1 MNRIFTIKHHLGIL
15 GWLCLVCLPTLM
27 AQKAPLLHIEQ
38 GSDHSS
44 ISIRQEG
51 GENATYQLET
61 STDLQSWQDWVRS
74 WGAFDDYIDLQTSGQ
89 AQRFYRLTSD
99 GDETPWT
106 NQLGPDLA
114 PFMASPRYEGD
125 LGWVKFAM
133 ALDDKG
139 QIYFQDSRAF
149 PFHYDFAK
157 AHLASYA
164 GMGPSDFERVTLDPD
179 TQELLLGALLFS
191 GDPSMREV
199 GVQFIGREPFPV
211 ESVMEWLDMV
221 SMRMRLGEGVRM
233 IYMPTF
239 EQAEATHAA
248 SEFFAA
254 KGIEVDSPARWVT
267 QDGLYAEGWTLG
279 RLKYMTAG
287 DLVDAFAEGDLKT
300 TDIVLLDSV
309 PAEVPPV
316 SGILS
321 LSPATPNSHVAIL
334 AQSFG
339 VPFAYVANESRQAQL
354 KQWDGEEVLF
364 IAGRNENGVEVRTLK
379 VGNQLNDEQK
389 SQILAL
395 KQLPPLSYEPL
406 RIVEEM
412 ALPVG
417 DLNPGDIGK
426 VGGKAANLG
435 LLLRSI
441 PDHSPGESVAFTF
454 DLWTDFMSQQ
464 LATGETL
471 QAAIESKLSGFEFP
485 LQNPGELSTALSE
498 VRDLIEKEARFNAE
512 QQAAILN
519 ALSSMN
525 SVRKIRFRSSTNVED
540 SEQFVGAG
548 LYDSYSGCMADDLDG
563 DTTGPSACD
572 ASKDKERGV
581 FRAIQKVYAS
591 FYNENAFIERLRRGV
606 RESEVGMAV
615 LAHHSFPDEIE
626 LANGVATLRVARG
639 QDGLPSL
646 VEGSLVTQKEAV
658 SVANPDQSALPE
670 VMRVELSTS
679 GDMEFELE
687 QGSALVQLGATVMD
701 WQDDYRLLT
710 ELMLQA
716 SGAYLDHFET
726 KSEALLDFEYKKV
739 APGNIVLKQIRTIP
753 ASPFD
758 GATLP
763 IAFSDV
769 DAFEVVQGEFGD
781 MMARHRL
788 KSIWKFQ
795 SWGLVGDGLPD
806 DPAGLLN
813 VDLEFVHNQQI
824 VHYAG
829 LMSDL
834 PGAEVTMTGRDLKVN
849 WHWGEDAVRVD
860 YELHLNFL
868 YDLRRRTTPFLNLG
882 DAEIELTARYAT
894 AQPTIDLFRE
904 NFTTTRE
911 DKVSLADIDPVNPDG
926 GFPNFSWKRN
936 VHSRSRGLA
945 VNSDFYIGTYKIRGE
960 TPWILKTPVLQEWED
975 TTLNLV
981 DYGVVSLGSTFSQ
994 TYYPGHHNFI
1004 ETLVLDPSL
1013 ESGIDPAL
1021 LERMESENIRG
1032 WIVMQ
1037 DSANVS
1043 PDLTSRIYIWTL
1055 DNKLIVAR

>member
-1 MNRIFTIKHHLGIL
+1 
-15 GWLCLVCLPTLM
+15 M
-27 AQKAPLLHIEQ
+27 AQKAPLLRIEH
-38 GSDHSS
+38 GSESSS
-44 ISIRQEG
+44 ITIHQEG
-51 GENATYQLET
+51 GENTTYLLES
-61 STDLQSWQDWVRS
+61 STDLRNWQDWARS
-74 WGAFDDYIDLQTSGQ
+74 WGTFDTYVDPRISSQ
-89 AQRFYRLTSD
+89 AQRFYRLSSA

-106 NQLGPDLA
+106 NQLGPDIS

-125 LGWVKFAM
+125 LGWVKFAATM
-133 ALDDKG
+133 DEKG

-157 AHLASYA
+157 AHLPAYA
-164 GMGPSDFERVTLDPD
+164 GMGPSEFERVTLDPA
-179 TQELLLGALLFS
+179 TQELLLGALLFPD
-191 GDPSMREV
+191 DPSIREV
-199 GVQFIGREPFPV
+199 GVQFIGQEPFPV
-211 ESVMEWLDMV
+211 ESVVKWLDLV
-221 SMRMRLGEGVRM
+221 AMRIRLGEGVRM

-239 EQAEATHAA
+239 EQVEATRAA
-248 SEFFAA
+248 GDFFAA
-254 KGIEVDSPARWVT
+254 KGIAVDSPSRWVT

-279 RLKYMTAG
+279 RLKYLMAA
-287 DLVDAFAEGDLKT
+287 DLADAFATGDLKT
-300 TDIVLLDSV
+300 TDILVLDSV

-339 VPFAYVANESRQAQL
+339 VPFAYVADKARQTQL
-354 KQWDGEEVLF
+354 KQWNGEEVLF
-364 IAGRNENGVEVRTLK
+364 IAGRNESGVEVRTLK

-389 SQILAL
+389 SRILAL

-406 RIVEEM
+406 QAVGEM

-417 DLNPGDIGK
+417 ELNPGDIGK

-435 LLLRSI
+435 LLLRAI
-441 PDHSPGESVAFTF
+441 PDHSPGEAVSFTF
-454 DLWTDFMSQQ
+454 DLWNEFMSQQ
-464 LATGETL
+464 LASGETL
-471 QAAIESKLSGFEFP
+471 RTAIDAKLAGFQFP
-485 LQNPGELSTALSE
+485 LLNPGELSAALSE
-498 VRDLIEKEARFNAE
+498 VRDLIKKEARFNAE

-519 ALSSMN
+519 ALSSM
-525 SVRKIRFRSSTNVED
+525 SSDRKIRFRSSTNVED

-606 RESEVGMAV
+606 QESEVGMAV
-615 LAHHSFPDEIE
+615 LAHYSFPDEIE
-626 LANGVATLRVARG
+626 WANGVATLRVARG
-639 QDGLPSL
+639 QDGLPAL

-658 SVANPDQSALPE
+658 SVANPDRSAQPE
-670 VMRVELSTS
+670 IMRVGLSKS
-679 GDMEFELE
+679 GEMEFELE
-687 QGSALVQLGATVMD
+687 QGSALVPLGATVMD
-701 WQDDYRLLT
+701 GQDDYRLLT
-710 ELMLQA
+710 ELMVQA
-716 SGAYLDHFET
+716 SGAYLDHFDT
-726 KSEALLDFEYKKV
+726 RTEALLDFEYKKV
-739 APGNIVLKQIRTIP
+739 APGKLVLKQIRSIP

-795 SWGLVGDGLPD
+795 SWGLVEDGLPD

-813 VDLEFVHNQQI
+813 VELEFVYHQQI
-824 VHYAG
+824 VQYAG

-834 PGAEVTMTGRDLKVN
+834 PGAEVTLSGRDLKVD
-849 WHWGEDAVRVD
+849 WHWGEDALRVD
-860 YELHLNFL
+860 YQLHFNFL

-894 AQPTIDLFRE
+894 AQPTMDLFRE
-904 NFTTTRE
+904 NIGFTRE
-911 DKVSLADIDPVNPDG
+911 DSVMLADIDPVNRSG

-936 VHSRSRGLA
+936 VNSRSRGLS

-960 TPWILKTPVLQEWED
+960 TPWILKTPVLQGWED
-975 TTLNLV
+975 TSLNLA
-981 DYGVVSLGSTFSQ
+981 DYGTFSLSSTYSQ

-1004 ETLVLDPSL
+1004 ETLILDPKL
-1013 ESGIDPAL
+1013 ESGVDPVL

-1043 PDLTSRIYIWTL
+1043 PTLTSRIYVWTQ
-1055 DNKLIVAR
+1055 DNRLMIAR